1 MAVTSWR
8 YPGTTASVSPGDV
21 AWTNPGNI
29 TLDDGSITD
38 SAVGS
43 GTTTEIL
50 KATNFGFVSGDFPA
64 GFTLTGIEI
73 EVDRYQAYF
82 GTVEARDHTVQL
94 YDASGTLT
102 GSNVADTSTNWPTSA
117 TAKAYGGAGNM
128 LGTSL
133 TTSDFQDAD
142 FGVAFRAQG
151 TAGSSGSA
159 VAVDYIRVRA
169 HLDPPPS
176 GYSIVG
182 IGTVAETTATGG
194 NLTLAE
200 PAGVQEGDLL
210 VAVISYRSNAS
221 FANTGSIWTKQEEE
235 NSGNT
240 TANSTGSIGSG
251 VAFWGIRGSSAPD
264 LTFERTGG
272 NVARGC
278 IIAYRP
284 DDAGDTFEID
294 TSTSLTLAAASTS
307 FTMSGF
313 TPAQDATL
321 LVWCGFG
328 ARNTTLSAFDAATD
342 PTTAS
347 GTTTDT
353 TTDPYFDTWLRRVT
367 SGTATGADC
376 TIAIADA
383 VQETAT
389 ATGNFTYTAGSS
401 ARHAGAVLAFRL
413 VPISSGTEYPQTVN
427 IVAAG
432 SVGVVRSTGKVA
444 ALAASGA
451 VSMAR
456 VASKTAA
463 VASAVAVTAGKA
475 VSRTLAA
482 AASGAVAVGKS
493 VGLVRAVSATTA
505 VTAEAIRVFLV
516 AISIAASTSA
526 SLSRAVAKT
535 LTPAATATVTAAR
548 AVSATLGV
556 TVAAAVTASAIRVF
570 LVSVS
575 IAASSAVTLTRSSGK
590 NLALAGA
597 SAVALGR
604 AVARTVAIG
613 ASSALSVATAAT
625 LGVVVTIAAST
636 AVSVTRAAG
645 KALAAA
651 VASSASLARSTSLSL
666 ALAASGAVSVAKG
679 IAKGIAVAASGLLSL
694 LAEFIGLP
702 VAPSRI
708 NQAFSGAV
716 PGADAFSAAVPSAD
730 AFAAAVP
737 ARDAFTAPVPANDS
751 FRAAVPAMDEFRAVA
766 A

>member
-1 MAVTSWR
+1 MAVTGWKL
-8 YPGTTASVSPGDV
+8 PGTAASVASSGDV
-21 AWTNPGNI
+21 PWANVDNI
-29 TLDDGSITD
+29 KVDDGSNANVNPYI
-38 SAVGS
+38 S
-43 GTTTEIL
+43 GTQTSEIL

-73 EVDRYQAYF
+73 EVDRYQTAF
-82 GTVEARDHTVQL
+82 DTMRLRDHTVQL

-102 GSNVADTSTNWPTSA
+102 GSNVADTGTNIPTSA
-117 TAKAYGGAGNM
+117 TVKAYGGAGNM

-133 TTSDFQDAD
+133 TASDFQDAD
-142 FGVAFRAQG
+142 FGVAFKVG
-151 TAGSSGSA
+151 GVGGGEFD
-159 VAVDYIRVRA
+159 VAEMRVDYIRVRV
-169 HLDPPPS
+169 HLTPPPS

-182 IGTVAETTATGG
+182 IGTVAGTTSSGG

-200 PAGVQEGDLL
+200 PAGVQDGDLL

-240 TANSTGSIGSG
+240 TANGTGSIGSG

-367 SGTATGADC
+367 SGTTTGADC

-389 ATGNFTYTAGSS
+389 ATGSFTYTAGSS

-413 VPISSGTEYPQTVN
+413 V
-427 IVAAG
+427 
-432 SVGVVRSTGKVA
+432 
-444 ALAASGA
+444 
-451 VSMAR
+451 
-456 VASKTAA
+456 
-463 VASAVAVTAGKA
+463 
-475 VSRTLAA
+475 
-482 AASGAVAVGKS
+482 
-493 VGLVRAVSATTA
+493 SAT
-505 VTAEAIRVFLV
+505 
-516 AISIAASTSA
+516 
-526 SLSRAVAKT
+526 
-535 LTPAATATVTAAR
+535 PP
-548 AVSATLGV
+548 
-556 TVAAAVTASAIRVF
+556 
-570 LVSVS
+570 
-575 IAASSAVTLTRSSGK
+575 SGYK
-590 NLALAGA
+590 P
-597 SAVALGR
+597 
-604 AVARTVAIG
+604 
-613 ASSALSVATAAT
+613 
-625 LGVVVTIAAST
+625 
-636 AVSVTRAAG
+636 
-645 KALAAA
+645 
-651 VASSASLARSTSLSL
+651 
-666 ALAASGAVSVAKG
+666 
-679 IAKGIAVAASGLLSL
+679 
-694 LAEFIGLP
+694 P
-702 VAPSRI
+702 VQI
-708 NQAFSGAV
+708 TMVG
-716 PGADAFSAAVPSAD
+716 
-730 AFAAAVP
+730 
-737 ARDAFTAPVPANDS
+737 
-751 FRAAVPAMDEFRAVA
+751 
-766 A
+766 

>member
-8 YPGTTASVSPGDV
+8 FPGTYSTNSPGDA

-73 EVDRYQAYF
+73 EVDRYQAKF

-133 TTSDFQDAD
+133 TTSDLQDAD

-151 TAGSSGSA
+151 TAGSGGSA

-182 IGTVAETTATGG
+182 IGTVAETTVSGG

-353 TTDPYFDTWLRRVT
+353 TTNPYYDTWLRRVT
-367 SGTATGADC
+367 SGTSTGADC

-413 VPISSGTEYPQTVN
+413 VAAAGDVTATPGAGSLTLTGQAPSVSASASVSPGVASLTITGYAPTVVAGSDATAAPGTGSLTLTGLAPT
-427 IVAAG
+427 VAASSTAAPG
-432 SVGVVRSTGKVA
+432 VGGLTLAGNAPTVTASAVVSPAPGALVITGYAPAVSASVA
-444 ALAASGA
+444 AAPAIAELVITGFAPTVTASSGA
-451 VSMAR
+451 VDVTVTPATGALVINGYAPEVTVTSAPAETGNSIIPSQRWTRRTGGMVPSREALELTSTDEWKRLLRQAEEAEAAVETLAPALPAKMVAKAAR
-456 VASKTAA
+456 LAEALPDLAAVEAIAAAQTAA
-463 VASAVAVTAGKA
+463 
-475 VSRTLAA
+475 
-482 AASGAVAVGKS
+482 
-493 VGLVRAVSATTA
+493 
-505 VTAEAIRVFLV
+505 
-516 AISIAASTSA
+516 
-526 SLSRAVAKT
+526 
-535 LTPAATATVTAAR
+535 ATVP
-548 AVSATLGV
+548 L
-556 TVAAAVTASAIRVF
+556 VTASAIRKARA
-570 LVSVS
+570 LIALAIEAER
-575 IAASSAVTLTRSSGK
+575 IAAEEAEDDDIT
-590 NLALAGA
+590 
-597 SAVALGR
+597 
-604 AVARTVAIG
+604 AI
-613 ASSALSVATAAT
+613 L
-625 LGVVVTIAAST
+625 L
-636 AVSVTRAAG
+636 
-645 KALAAA
+645 LAA
-651 VASSASLARSTSLSL
+651 
-666 ALAASGAVSVAKG
+666 
-679 IAKGIAVAASGLLSL
+679 
-694 LAEFIGLP
+694 
-702 VAPSRI
+702 
-708 NQAFSGAV
+708 
-716 PGADAFSAAVPSAD
+716 
-730 AFAAAVP
+730 
-737 ARDAFTAPVPANDS
+737 
-751 FRAAVPAMDEFRAVA
+751 
-766 A
+766 

>member
-8 YPGTTASVSPGDV
+8 YPGTYSTNSPGDA
-21 AWTNPGNI
+21 AWANPENTGA
-29 TLDDGSITD
+29 DDGNPAATSLNATQL
-38 SAVGS
+38 
-43 GTTTEIL
+43 TETL
-50 KATNFGFVSGDFPA
+50 KVTNFGFVSGDFPA
-64 GFTLTGIEI
+64 GYTLTGIEI
-73 EVDRYQAYF
+73 EVDRLQIKG
-82 GTVEARDHTVQL
+82 GTCEARDYLVRL
-94 YDASGTLT
+94 YDASGALT
-102 GSNVADTSTNWPTSA
+102 GSDVADTATNWPNGSYGTK
-117 TAKAYGGAGNM
+117 TYGGAGNM

-133 TTSDFQDAD
+133 TASDLQDAD
-142 FGVAFRAQG
+142 FGVAFRAQATSG
-151 TAGSSGSA
+151 TSSTTIG
-159 VAVDYIRVRA
+159 VDYIRVRA

-194 NLTLAE
+194 NLTLTE
-200 PAGVQEGDLL
+200 PSGVQEGDLL

-251 VAFWGIRGSSAPD
+251 VAFWGIRGASAPD
-264 LTFERTGG
+264 LVFERTGG

-413 VPISSGTEYPQTVN
+413 VPISTGVEGTLAVTLDAATISATGEIAIAGNVSASLAVATLAATGDLDISGSLGVTLGDATL
-427 IVAAG
+427 AASG
-432 SVGVVRSTGKVA
+432 SGAMEPIEGALSATLAAASLSATGALRITGAGAATLENA
-444 ALAASGA
+444 ALAATGGLAISATLSASFADATLSAEGALAISADLAATLGEATISATGA
-451 VSMAR
+451 VAI
-456 VASKTAA
+456 AA
-463 VASAVAVTAGKA
+463 ALAVTLDAATLDAAGGLVSGPITGALA
-475 VSRTLAA
+475 VDLSDAILL
-482 AASGAVAVGKS
+482 ASGAVA
-493 VGLVRAVSATTA
+493 
-505 VTAEAIRVFLV
+505 
-516 AISIAASTSA
+516 ISGELSA
-526 SLSRAVAKT
+526 SLG
-535 LTPAATATVTAAR
+535 AA
-548 AVSATLGV
+548 SLS
-556 TVAAAVTASAIRVF
+556 ASA
-570 LVSVS
+570 
-575 IAASSAVTLTRSSGK
+575 
-590 NLALAGA
+590 ALAIRGE
-597 SAVALGR
+597 V
-604 AVARTVAIG
+604 
-613 ASSALSVATAAT
+613 
-625 LGVVVTIAAST
+625 
-636 AVSVTRAAG
+636 
-645 KALAAA
+645 
-651 VASSASLARSTSLSL
+651 SASLADASL
-666 ALAASGAVSVAKG
+666 ASYSALAISASLGVTLADTTLAGTGALVV
-679 IAKGIAVAASGLLSL
+679 
-694 LAEFIGLP
+694 P
-702 VAPSRI
+702 PSRI
-708 NQAFSGAV
+708 NQAFAAAV
-716 PGADAFSAAVPSAD
+716 PGADTFSAAVPVAD

>member
-1 MAVTSWR
+1 MAVTTWR
-8 YPGTTASVSPGDV
+8 YPGTTASVAASGDEV
-21 AWTNPGNI
+21 WNNPGNI
-29 TLDDGSITD
+29 VSDNASYASST
-38 SAVGS
+38 AVGGG
-43 GTTTEIL
+43 GTTETL
-50 KATNFGFVSGDFPA
+50 KATNFGFVSGDFPS
-64 GFTLTGIEI
+64 GWTITGLEVEI
-73 EVDRYQAYF
+73 ERYAF
-82 GTVEARDHTVQL
+82 DNGCTTRDSVVQF

-102 GSNVADTSTNWPTSA
+102 GSNFADTATNYPASA
-117 TAKAYGGAGNM
+117 TIKAYGGAGNM

-133 TTSDFQDAD
+133 TASDLQDAD
-142 FGVAFRAQG
+142 FGVALKCVG
-151 TAGSSGSA
+151 TGGTGSDYSQPL
-159 VAVDYIRVRA
+159 VDYIRVRA
-169 HLDPPPS
+169 HLTPPPS

-194 NLTLAE
+194 NLTLTE
-200 PAGVQEGDLL
+200 PSGVQEGDLL

-251 VAFWGIRGSSAPD
+251 VAFWGIRGASAPD
-264 LTFERTGG
+264 LVFERTGG

-413 VPISSGTEYPQTVN
+413 VPISTGVEGTLAVTLDAATISATGEIAIAGNVSASLAVATLAATGDLDISGSLGVTLGDATL
-427 IVAAG
+427 AASG
-432 SVGVVRSTGKVA
+432 SGAMEPIEGALSATLAAASLSATGALRITGAGAATLENA
-444 ALAASGA
+444 ALAATGGLAISATLSASFADATLSAEGALAISADLAATLGEATISATGA
-451 VSMAR
+451 VAI
-456 VASKTAA
+456 AA
-463 VASAVAVTAGKA
+463 ALAVTLDAATLDAAGGLVSGPITGALA
-475 VSRTLAA
+475 VDLSDAILL
-482 AASGAVAVGKS
+482 ASGAVA
-493 VGLVRAVSATTA
+493 
-505 VTAEAIRVFLV
+505 
-516 AISIAASTSA
+516 ISGELSA
-526 SLSRAVAKT
+526 SLG
-535 LTPAATATVTAAR
+535 AA
-548 AVSATLGV
+548 SLS
-556 TVAAAVTASAIRVF
+556 ASA
-570 LVSVS
+570 
-575 IAASSAVTLTRSSGK
+575 
-590 NLALAGA
+590 ALAIRGE
-597 SAVALGR
+597 V
-604 AVARTVAIG
+604 
-613 ASSALSVATAAT
+613 
-625 LGVVVTIAAST
+625 
-636 AVSVTRAAG
+636 
-645 KALAAA
+645 
-651 VASSASLARSTSLSL
+651 SASLADASL
-666 ALAASGAVSVAKG
+666 ASYSALAISASLGVTLADTTLAGTGALVV
-679 IAKGIAVAASGLLSL
+679 
-694 LAEFIGLP
+694 P
-702 VAPSRI
+702 PSRI
-708 NQAFSGAV
+708 NQAFAAAV
-716 PGADAFSAAVPSAD
+716 PGADTFSAAVPVAD

-751 FRAAVPAMDEFRAVA
+751 FRAAAPAMDEFRAVA